1 MAEWSGIQNPF
12 EYQTEFSPVFRPTG
26 HLNTGQV
33 KDFYSDVCF
42 SDPHC
47 TPKKILSDLLSK
59 QGSVCLVPLCW
70 TYFSG
75 GRVCVCWA
83 VQLERGPL
91 TTVPSFFY
99 KLYCLT
105 DFTLTLL
112 SNLVSISPQNTEIF
126 SSITTSPVFGCP
138 LFGSP
143 LYYLHNEPVLL
154 HILEPFQLCSS
165 LSELRN
171 VSQSIL
177 QICKL
182 AAILFCPCRM
192 PPPWWCSQSCK
203 PSSAPTCRR
212 RRRCSLVLWW
222 PHRPFWPPLFL
233 CHWKNRSVLPQ
244 AGSKQIQPQLCT

>member
-1 MAEWSGIQNPF
+1 MFVFQIPIVHPKRFYLTFSQNRAVCVLF
-12 EYQTEFSPVFRPTG
+12 HSVG
-26 HLNTGQV
+26 HIFLGE
-33 KDFYSDVCF
+33 
-42 SDPHC
+42 
-47 TPKKILSDLLSK
+47 
-59 QGSVCLVPLCW
+59 G
-70 TYFSG
+70 
-75 GRVCVCWA
+75 CVCWA

-165 LSELRN
+165 QSELRN

-192 PPPWWCSQSCK
+192 PLPWWCLQSCT
-203 PSSAPTCRR
+203 PSSALTCRR

-222 PHRPFWPPLFL
+222 PHRPFWLPLYL
-233 CHWKNRSVLPQ
+233 CHWKNRSDMLQ
-244 AGSKQIQPQLCT
+244 AGSKQIQPQVCT